1 MGKFVQKWH
10 PRSKTE
16 KINIVEIYIF
26 CIFKIF
32 IFYKPT
38 SHISPIKKYFW
49 FFGPNLPKKGQF
61 WSKIEKV
68 NITIEFCTF
77 KFLLKANFSI
87 NRQSCF
93 FPTNMP
99 KEVISGQKQ
108 KKANITMEFCIFSLS
123 KVVLNFTLNKLF
135 SVFGK
140 RAELLR
146 GISRLPV
153 ISVALPQNIY

>member
-1 MGKFVQKWH
+1 MKFTYFAY
-10 PRSKTE
+10 SKFSYFISQRLIFHLS
-16 KINIVEIYIF
+16 KNIFDFSDQI
-26 CIFKIF
+26 C
-32 IFYKPT
+32 
-38 SHISPIKKYFW
+38 
-49 FFGPNLPKKGQF
+49 PKKGQF

-77 KFLLKANFSI
+77 KFLLKANFSL

-93 FPTNMP
+93 FSTNIP
-99 KEVISGQKQ
+99 KKVISGQKQ

-140 RAELLR
+140 RVELPWE
-146 GISRLPV
+146 ISRLPV
-153 ISVALPQNIY
+153 ISVALSQNIY

>member
-1 MGKFVQKWH
+1 
-10 PRSKTE
+10 
-16 KINIVEIYIF
+16 
-26 CIFKIF
+26 
-32 IFYKPT
+32 
-38 SHISPIKKYFW
+38 
-49 FFGPNLPKKGQF
+49 
-61 WSKIEKV
+61 
-68 NITIEFCTF
+68 
-77 KFLLKANFSI
+77 
-87 NRQSCF
+87 
-93 FPTNMP
+93 MP